1 MIVFLVIGIIKK
13 KCINEN
19 KKGKLRTYFTVKE
32 HFIGEKYT
40 FLNDFKVRQAMCKIR
55 ISAHPL
61 MIEIG
66 RYKNLETEERLC
78 KLCIT
83 QKNEDEY
90 HFLIDCPI
98 YNSSRKIC
106 YQKISEYIMF

>member
-1 MIVFLVIGIIKK
+1 VSGD
-13 KCINEN
+13 
-19 KKGKLRTYFTVKE
+19 
-32 HFIGEKYT
+32 HFIRKKYT
-40 FLNDFKVRQAMCKIR
+40 FLNDFKVRQAICKIR

-83 QKNEDEY
+83 LKIEDEY
-90 HFLIDCPI
+90 HEKKYFSIINPVSVFLSQGTL
-98 YNSSRKIC
+98 YNF
-106 YQKISEYIMF
+106 QKILIIERSSLVNK